1 MDYLLSAK
9 FKCVDSDVDMTT
21 LFWNNSVNLYIG
33 GRFILKKIKILGHVD
48 KHRKKSMF
56 DMKFWN
62 LPIKNL
68 EKIYT

>member
-1 MDYLLSAK
+1 MLNRDLNSLDSSA
-9 FKCVDSDVDMTT
+9 
-21 LFWNNSVNLYIG
+21 VNLYIG